1 MSVCTVQQAVSECLL
16 HSRTMQSVEKLKLEW
31 NQELELVLTYLK
43 SGIVEVCKS
52 HRCSYQN
59 EELVHSVSELCVY
72 IIILECYF

>member
-1 MSVCTVQQAVSECLL
+1 MFVLYNKLYLNACCI
-16 HSRTMQSVEKLKLEW
+16 SRTMQSVEKWKLEW

-72 IIILECYF
+72 IITYT